1 MFNLLL
7 VMYLTLHLVLYFL
20 KQVNQVGNQLLGR
33 LWYFYATDTQWIRV
47 NSSQV
52 GSLSGNKATLS
63 LPMAFT
69 NSSSYVGS
77 VSFMFSGSST
87 YTSNIA
93 VQDVAIEPKDSSQIF
108 VYAADKIKGY
118 ILIGY

>member
-1 MFNLLL
+1 M
-7 VMYLTLHLVLYFL
+7 
-20 KQVNQVGNQLLGR
+20 NQVGNQLLGR